1 MGRLAQAGRCIV
13 TKAIEVRVDLES
25 ESGYVAYSANKV
37 AETRE
42 VWEDGFVAADLDSN
56 GSVIGIEMLGL
67 DSETLSHARK
77 YAEEHDL
84 VFPAMLDLA
93 AS

>member
-1 MGRLAQAGRCIV
+1 M
-13 TKAIEVRVDLES
+13 TKPIGVEVDLEA
-25 ESGYVAYSANKV
+25 ESGYVAYSSNKV

-42 VWEDGFVAADLDSN
+42 VWEEGTVAADLDSE
-56 GSVIGIEMLGL
+56 GSVIGIEVLGL

-77 YAEEHDL
+77 YAEDNDL
-84 VFPAMLDLA
+84 VFPAMLDVA